1 MSEAIEELRNGRGVA
16 ETYFPT
22 AHPFGVGPNAAPP
35 KPEGV
40 PSELADIVI
49 RALDCAD
56 AWGIDLEQMV
66 ELKLAHNASRGHRHG
81 RETRMRSK
89 AKAAATVAYPDGEY
103 TSPPVIAALREA
115 FVKGWDA
122 AWPLGERP
130 SNAPNPVLGVEGPGE
145 PEGLATASTASD
157 EPTEVDRFADI
168 AAAQFQSDLDYDGAE
183 IKRRILITAHIL
195 APDHPTAPGECLV
208 CADDDGLDY
217 REEPYV

>member
-1 MSEAIEELRNGRGVA
+1 MSTIRELQRRVGEINIANGWRKDDAHSTSTDKQIVMLADIGTEVSEAIEELRNGRGVA

-89 AKAAATVAYPDGEY
+89 AKAAATVAYPDDQYIEPG
-103 TSPPVIAALREA
+103 
-115 FVKGWDA
+115 D
-122 AWPLGERP
+122 P
-130 SNAPNPVLGVEGPGE
+130 S
-145 PEGLATASTASD
+145 
-157 EPTEVDRFADI
+157 
-168 AAAQFQSDLDYDGAE
+168 
-183 IKRRILITAHIL
+183 
-195 APDHPTAPGECLV
+195 
-208 CADDDGLDY
+208 
-217 REEPYV
+217 